1 MMRCRPPCRLFWEGY
16 KQARCSFP
24 QMSLQ
29 MQGQGARTLACR
41 VLIPEV
47 TEGKH
52 WKGISADGKGF
63 VQAAFVQGG
72 SALPTL

>member
-1 MMRCRPPCRLFWEGY
+1 
-16 KQARCSFP
+16 
-24 QMSLQ
+24 

-41 VLIPEV
+41 VLTPEV

-63 VQAAFVQGG
+63 VQAAFVKGSRLPVNETSG

>member
-1 MMRCRPPCRLFWEGY
+1 
-16 KQARCSFP
+16 
-24 QMSLQ
+24 MSLQ

>member
-1 MMRCRPPCRLFWEGY
+1 MLP
-16 KQARCSFP
+16 P

-29 MQGQGARTLACR
+29 MMQGL
-41 VLIPEV
+41 VLTPEV

-63 VQAAFVQGG
+63 VQAAFVKRSRLPVKMFGTPG
-72 SALPTL
+72 SA